1 VSFDITAPIPLLF
14 CRHCHDHFFYEV
26 EHRMPPPTSPEAE
39 SDAAALAGTPVELSF
54 PPQPAAIMAAAPP
67 EALLTQWLPHVQEL
81 LQRYVQ
87 DRFRALDQQ
96 LALEQQRQR
105 DRMEEELHKV
115 RQHLSAT
122 VREQQQHQQTLS
134 AAFRETTEQMRREFS
149 AALQHL
155 SEDVAHTLRQAE
167 EQNRRTLANLRADIL
182 QLLLEHDPDSIKR
195 QLLVEYPHTPEKPL
209 PSSAEEYRP

>member
-1 VSFDITAPIPLLF
+1 VSFDIAAPIPLLF
-14 CRHCHDHFFYEV
+14 CWHCHDDFFSKV
-26 EHRMPPPTSPEAE
+26 EPWMPSPASPQAEPEA
-39 SDAAALAGTPVELSF
+39 AAAAGTPAELAL
-54 PPQPAAIMAAAPP
+54 PPQPAAIMAAVPP
-67 EALLTQWLPHVQEL
+67 EALLTQWLPQVQEL

-134 AAFRETTEQMRREFS
+134 AAFRETT
-149 AALQHL
+149 
-155 SEDVAHTLRQAE
+155 
-167 EQNRRTLANLRADIL
+167 
-182 QLLLEHDPDSIKR
+182 
-195 QLLVEYPHTPEKPL
+195 
-209 PSSAEEYRP
+209 